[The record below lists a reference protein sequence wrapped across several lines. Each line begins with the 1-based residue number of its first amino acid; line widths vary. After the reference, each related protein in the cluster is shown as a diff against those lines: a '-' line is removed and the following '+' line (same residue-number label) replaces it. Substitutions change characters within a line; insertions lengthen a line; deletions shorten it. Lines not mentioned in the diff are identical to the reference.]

1 MYPTIDDV
9 DGALSQLVSLKVFKP
24 TTTRSTLDLID
35 IRTASTQ
42 SVRTMKTFN
51 GANMFEQYL
60 NQSSIDGV
68 TRFM

>member
-35 IRTASTQ
+35 IRTAPPQ

-51 GANMFEQYL
+51 GANVFEQYL
-60 NQSSIDGV
+60 NQSSVDGV